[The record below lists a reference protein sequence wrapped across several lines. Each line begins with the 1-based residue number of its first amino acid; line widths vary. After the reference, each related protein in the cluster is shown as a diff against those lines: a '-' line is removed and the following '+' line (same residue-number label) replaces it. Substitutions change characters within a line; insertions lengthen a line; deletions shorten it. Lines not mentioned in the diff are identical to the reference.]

1 MEYLKG
7 KIWSFLNF
15 IQLKFF
21 GRESLEKG
29 NIRIECWNI
38 MEILE
43 AHESEIAIKNI
54 PNKNHRKLFKIVF
67 LYGCL
72 KALVEKKSLDEK
84 KEITE
89 ELFWS
94 VMAAHRNPIQRPFGL
109 TSEQHHLLYNYW
121 KREGHKDNEGIC
133 EYKGLPEIVKAGKI
147 AMDTCDVIENIV
159 GIDQQLYSET
169 ILMPFESILE
179 DKKFLKSERTKDSLL
194 RHDMFMNSEIQTN
207 EIKIKP

>member
-1 MEYLKG
+1 MEFLKR
-7 KIWSFLNF
+7 KIWLFLNF
-15 IQLKFF
+15 IELKFF

-29 NIRIECWNI
+29 NIRIECWKI

-54 PNKNHRKLFKIVF
+54 SKKSHRELFKIVF

-72 KALVEKKSLDEK
+72 KALVEKKSLDAK

-94 VMAAHRNPIQRPFGL
+94 VMAAHRNPIKRPFEL
-109 TSEQHHLLYNYW
+109 TSEHHHRLYNYW
-121 KREGHKDNEGIC
+121 KREGHKDNEGRW
-133 EYKGLPEIVKAGKI
+133 EYKGLPEMVKAGKI
-147 AMDTCDVIENIV
+147 AMDTCDAIENIA

-169 ILMPFESILE
+169 ILMPFESKLE

-194 RHDMFMNSEIQTN
+194 RHDMFMESEIQTN
-207 EIKIKP
+207 KIKIKP